1 MGTAEPPEHWAPP
14 ESLDPTPVWKQY
26 LLVGLLAL
34 GFLALAVAYVAAAVA
49 PDVVTPPAL
58 VPGNRLVL
66 ASSEHPPGTT
76 KRVEAAG
83 PDRAF
88 YLVRF
93 TLDDAIAIR
102 ATWTPE
108 LGEGAPCQ
116 VAFVVPQAAVPSPLP
131 PGFVP
136 SRPEAPFFADSCTAS
151 RFDDRGAVL
160 AGGAPRA
167 LDRYLV
173 SRKGDRLIVN
183 LDRPIVGAA
192 RR

>member
-26 LLVGLLAL
+26 LLVGLLVL
-34 GFLALAVAYVAAAVA
+34 GFLTLAVAYVAAAVA

-66 ASSEHPPGTT
+66 ASSEYPPGTT

-83 PDRAF
+83 PERTF

-102 ATWTPE
+102 ASWTTEIGGGRACFIKLP
-108 LGEGAPCQ
+108 GEPIGRDGDNLIVSPRPDSS
-116 VAFVVPQAAVPSPLP
+116 VTFV
-131 PGFVP
+131 
-136 SRPEAPFFADSCTAS
+136 DSCTLS
-151 RFDDRGAVL
+151 GFDAHGQVL
-160 AGGAPRA
+160 TGTAGRA

-183 LDRPIVGAA
+183 LDRAIAGAA
-192 RR
+192 RK